1 MTIWIYTGGR
11 PSNSAKALAELP
23 GFKRLRL
30 HGNGVKAN
38 DTVVNWGTTKVCP
51 AYHDKARTI
60 NGIQAIKQ
68 AANKSYTFNTLAG
81 EDVSTVPWTQNKAVA
96 QEWRDAGHTVVARK
110 VLTGH
115 SGDGIIIVGKE
126 DDEVKELPDVPLYT
140 QYIFKTKE
148 FRVHATRSTVIDTQ
162 QKVRDPAVE
171 PKTWK
176 VRSHANGFIFQ
187 RNNIEQNVHR
197 DALAIQ
203 AIIALGLDF
212 GAVDIIQD
220 KKGKFYVLEVNT
232 GPGLEGQTVTN
243 YAECLKELAGGKP
256 AAIVGGA
263 VPVHVEAPAAGAG
276 IAKPAVAPAPEPV
289 IEYIHDEHVPDV
301 KPVIKPPVAPV
312 AAVAPKPIKLDNAK
326 QFKAGYDAG
335 YAAALAF
342 VNGD

>member
-11 PSNSAKALAELP
+11 PSNSAQSLAELE
-23 GFKRLRL
+23 GFRRMVFGK
-30 HGNGVKAN
+30 GVKPN
-38 DTVVNWGTTKVCP
+38 DVVVNWGTSKPIPVAAKLVLNNP
-51 AYHDKARTI
+51 
-60 NGIQAIKQ
+60 QAVAQ

-81 EDVSTVPWTQNKAVA
+81 ENVSTVPWTQNKAVA

-126 DDEVKELPDVPLYT
+126 DNEVKELPDVPLYT

-203 AIIALGLDF
+203 AVIALGLDF
-212 GAVDIIQD
+212 GAVDIIED

-263 VPVHVEAPAAGAG
+263 VPVHVEAAG
-276 IAKPAVAPAPEPV
+276 IAVAVAEPV
-289 IEYIHDEHVPDV
+289 APV
-301 KPVIKPPVAPV
+301 KAPPAPV
-312 AAVAPKPIKLDNAK
+312 AAVALKPKLDNAK